1 MVTAMMSQRFTYE
14 LVPGYPVEP
23 EATLTLR
30 PRHGLPMIA
39 RRRAAAQVS
48 EAVAA

>member
-1 MVTAMMSQRFTYE
+1 VTAIMSRRFTYE
-14 LVPGYPVEP
+14 LVPGYPVAP

-39 RRRAAAQVS
+39 RRRSAAPIPD
-48 EAVAA
+48 AVAA